1 MDELDEISDFVDWL
15 DEDEA
20 EATIPIPV
28 LFLSILQASQGTYS
42 PAEVEDMYLIIQAY
56 MEDAPAGQVVAIK
69 GGKDDAK

>member
-20 EATIPIPV
+20 EATIPIPL

-42 PAEVEDMYLIIQAY
+42 PAEVEELYLIIQAY
-56 MEDAPAGQVVAIK
+56 MEEAPSGQIVALK
-69 GGKDDAK
+69 GGKNDA